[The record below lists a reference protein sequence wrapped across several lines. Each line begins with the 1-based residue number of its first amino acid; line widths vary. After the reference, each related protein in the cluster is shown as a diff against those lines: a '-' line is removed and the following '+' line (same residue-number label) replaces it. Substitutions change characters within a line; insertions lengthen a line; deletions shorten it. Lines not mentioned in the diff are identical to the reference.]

1 MAMQT
6 EPLRT
11 GEHVVSEANGQRSR
25 EQVMLLSGNLPAGAV
40 VALAAAGEYEPVAL
54 EDITAPS
61 APAEGS
67 TDTDTA
73 ERAEL
78 AVVYSPTDA
87 SDGPA
92 RCVIH
97 KRDCEVIA
105 ELLGWPQ
112 DATDEQIAIGLG
124 LLESAGIIAR

>member
-11 GEHVVSEANGQRSR
+11 GEHVLSEANGQRSR

-40 VALAAAGEYEPVAL
+40 VALAAAGEYEPLAL
-54 EDITAPS
+54 EDITP
-61 APAEGS
+61 PADGT
-67 TDTDTA
+67 TDTGEPA
-73 ERAEL
+73 SL

-87 SDGPA
+87 SDAPS

-97 KRDCEVIA
+97 KRDCEVVA